1 MIIEI
6 SRSDI
11 MNHQL
16 LIGWRQISRKE
27 NDWRSSAYVTREMS
41 EISTQD
47 WGLTLWLKLEG
58 PFFFFIKHIVHNK
71 INMHLENRVDFQ
83 LISDNNSIDIEFQ
96 LLND

>member
-47 WGLTLWLKLEG
+47 WGLIFWLKWWG
-58 PFFFFIKHIVHNK
+58 QFFFFIKHIVHNK
-71 INMHLENRVDFQ
+71 ININDFQ
-83 LISDNNSIDIEFQ
+83 LISDNNSIEIEFQ